1 MEEGDAQ
8 QCHREEDEFHGG
20 TELDQA
26 GLVAA
31 FGGEQET
38 G

>member
-8 QCHREEDEFHGG
+8 QGHREENEFHGG
-20 TELDQA
+20 AELDQA